1 MEGDW
6 GKLLNHYQHRLEHFT
21 GELSLHN
28 AFADLVNASRD
39 LEVVALTR
47 RKYDHQFMIAKEL
60 GAKIIISHF
69 HWLPFYRDV
78 YLRKWQDEQIHFW
91 EPYVDRAEKENILL
105 VMENVYETCP
115 EILKPVVDGI
125 NSTQFKFIFDIG
137 HAHLF
142 SEVPLEDWLLAFRKD
157 LVYMHVHNN
166 YKNYDQHN
174 SVLEG
179 TINFDYFFDKL
190 DSFNM
195 HPILSTE
202 VFEKKALI
210 ESLDYLERKM
220 RVSKSYKLENT
231 TEDFNDN

>member
-1 MEGDW
+1 
-6 GKLLNHYQHRLEHFT
+6 
-21 GELSLHN
+21 
-28 AFADLVNASRD
+28 
-39 LEVVALTR
+39 
-47 RKYDHQFMIAKEL
+47 
-60 GAKIIISHF
+60 
-69 HWLPFYRDV
+69 
-78 YLRKWQDEQIHFW
+78 
-91 EPYVDRAEKENILL
+91 
-105 VMENVYETCP
+105 
-115 EILKPVVDGI
+115 
-125 NSTQFKFIFDIG
+125 
-137 HAHLF
+137 
-142 SEVPLEDWLLAFRKD
+142 
-157 LVYMHVHNN
+157 MHVHNN